1 MRASTAGGRTPTLR
15 AAGTMTVTRATRAA
29 PPQTARVT
37 VLFADLRGSTAL
49 AERLAPAQI
58 VPLLEEFF
66 HVLARAATSHGG
78 TVFHMAGVGMM
89 AGLGGRGAG
98 GGRG

>member
-1 MRASTAGGRTPTLR
+1 MRAGPASGRTPRLR
-15 AAGTMTVTRATRAA
+15 AAGTMTVKRGTRAA

-37 VLFADLRGSTAL
+37 VLFADLRGYTAL

-66 HVLARAATSHGG
+66 RVLAKAATSHGG
-78 TVFHMAGVGMM
+78 TVFHMAGRGPVAVVGVQ
-89 AGLGGRGAG
+89 APADG
-98 GGRG
+98 